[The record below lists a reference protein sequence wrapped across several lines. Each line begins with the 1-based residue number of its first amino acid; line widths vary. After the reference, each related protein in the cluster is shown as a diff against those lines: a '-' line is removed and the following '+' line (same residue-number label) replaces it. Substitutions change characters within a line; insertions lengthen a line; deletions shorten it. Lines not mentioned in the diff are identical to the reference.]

1 MALTISVVTWL
12 ARNFDTLASVWNPL
26 SDEKSFDYEIYNEIQ
41 CTVTVED
48 ENAEVNIPQR
58 AGESFRIQIIDENDN
73 LPEFTEEIFIFNIS
87 ESTIVGS
94 VIGSMTYFNEW
105 QW

>member
-1 MALTISVVTWL
+1 MAWL

-26 SDEKSFDYEIYNEIQ
+26 SDEKSFDYEIYDEIQ

-48 ENAEVNIPQR
+48 ENAEFNIPQR
-58 AGESFRIQIIDENDN
+58 AGESFRIEIIDENDN
-73 LPEFTEEIFIFNIS
+73 LPEFTKEIFIFNIS

-94 VIGSMTYFNEW
+94 VIGTVTHFND
-105 QW
+105 